1 MSVGSRD
8 VTAALLLV
16 LALAAG
22 TYVLVKFV
30 GLIPATFAIAFV
42 SVFIW
47 ANRSIVDVPPENPL
61 LKGPFRC
68 HCQSRSR

>member
-1 MSVGSRD
+1 MPVRSRNF
-8 VTAALLLV
+8 TAAPLL

-22 TYVLVKFV
+22 AYMLVKFV

-47 ANRSIVDVPPENPL
+47 ANRSIVDVPTENPL
-61 LKGPFRC
+61 VKGPFRC
-68 HCQSRSR
+68 NYQSRSH

>member
-1 MSVGSRD
+1 MPVGSRD
-8 VTAALLLV
+8 FAASPLV

-22 TYVLVKFV
+22 TYMLAEFV
-30 GLIPATFAIAFV
+30 GLVPATFAISFV

-61 LKGPFRC
+61 LKGHVRC